1 MRAHRIDADEV
12 QAFLKSLFEDDFHAK
27 RILSLSN
34 ATLGAIHATSL
45 AVHAI
50 GAGLAK
56 AEGLNTKHAIK
67 QVDRMLS
74 NSGIDV
80 WQFYPSWVPYVVGQR
95 TEAIVAMDWTDFDKD
110 DQTTIAL
117 HLITKHGR
125 ATPLVWLTV
134 PKSTLKDRRNDFE
147 DMVLKRLAG
156 VMPPGVKVTILADR
170 GFGDTNLYD
179 FLTTLNFGFVI
190 RFRENITVV
199 SAEGESKPASEW
211 VPPNGRV
218 RLMHGAKVTQNR
230 YAVPAVVL
238 VKAKKMK
245 DAWCLAA
252 SDTTAAGAEIVKQ
265 YGHRF
270 KIEETF
276 RDAKDLRFGM
286 GLAATRIRNSDRR
299 DRLLLVGALAI
310 ALITLLGAAGESIG
324 MDRMLKA
331 NTVKTRT
338 HSLFR
343 QGCEYYDL
351 IPMMKPERLVPLV
364 ERFAQL
370 LREQRV
376 FRETLGLI

>member
-1 MRAHRIDADEV
+1 
-12 QAFLKSLFEDDFHAK
+12 
-27 RILSLSN
+27 
-34 ATLGAIHATSL
+34 
-45 AVHAI
+45 
-50 GAGLAK
+50 LAK
-56 AEGLNTKHAIK
+56 AEGLNAKHAIK

-80 WQFYPSWVPYVVGQR
+80 WQFYRSWVPYVVGQR
-95 TEAIVAMDWTDFDKD
+95 REAIVAMDWTDFDKD

-134 PKSTLKDRRNDFE
+134 QKSTLKHRRNDYE
-147 DMVLKRLAG
+147 DMVLKRLAE

-179 FLTTLNFGFVI
+179 FLTTLGFGFVI
-190 RFRENITVV
+190 RFRENILVT
-199 SAEGESKPASEW
+199 SAEGENKPASEW
-211 VPPNGRV
+211 VPRNGRV
-218 RLMHGAKVTQNR
+218 RLMRAAKVTHNQNN
-230 YAVPAVVL
+230 VPAVVL
-238 VKAKKMK
+238 IKAKNMK
-245 DAWCLAA
+245 DAWCLVA
-252 SDTTAAGAEIVKQ
+252 SDANAAGAELVKQ
-265 YGHRF
+265 YSYRF

-276 RDAKDLRFGM
+276 RDTKDLRFGM

-351 IPMMKPERLVPLV
+351 IPMMKADRLAPLV
-364 ERFAQL
+364 KRFAQL
-370 LREQRV
+370 LHEQRV
-376 FRETLGLI
+376 FSDTLGLI